1 MSKKNSEKV
10 IFSIDKSEKSKDKIY
25 FREVTYKDKDYV
37 DLRFYYLN
45 KDDEYVPSQKGMML
59 THDKFEEVLSKLKQY
74 NNGEI
79 SGDNAESEKEIA
91 YLINDIAV
99 KNVAEVCSDNNI
111 SLIHYSTDFVFDG
124 ESRQP
129 YLENDKTNPIN
140 VYGKSKLAG
149 ERSISYQEKLNYL
162 IIRTSWVYAEHGN
175 NFVKT
180 MLQLFDSKEE
190 LGVVND
196 QVGAPTY
203 AEDIAEC
210 TLSLIEKD
218 MINDQV
224 LHFSNKGKISWYDF
238 ASEIK
243 NLTSSNI
250 KINAITT
257 NDYPT
262 PAKRPKFSVM
272 DLSRSMYLG
281 INIKDWKESLRN
293 CINKI

>member
-1 MSKKNSEKV
+1 MNKKILITGADGQLGRSFKNIQNNNQWAGFLFLNRHDLDISIKEDIEKV
-10 IFSIDKSEKSKDKIY
+10 VKELKPDFFINCAAYTAVDK
-25 FREVTYKDKDYV
+25 
-37 DLRFYYLN
+37 
-45 KDDEYVPSQKGMML
+45 
-59 THDKFEEVLSKLKQY
+59 
-74 NNGEI
+74 
-79 SGDNAESEKEIA
+79 AESEKDKA
-91 YLINDIAV
+91 FLINDKAV
-99 KNVAEVCSDNNI
+99 KNIAEVCSDNKI
-111 SLIHYSTDFVFDG
+111 SLIHYSTDFVFNG
-124 ESRQP
+124 ESGQA

-149 ERSISYQEKLNYL
+149 EHSIRNKEKLNYL

-180 MLQLFDSKEE
+180 MLRLFDSKEE

-238 ASEIK
+238 ACEIK

-250 KINAITT
+250 KINSITT

-272 DLSRSMYLG
+272 DLSRSIGLG
-281 INIKDWKESLRN
+281 INIKEWKESLRD

>member
-1 MSKKNSEKV
+1 MNKKILITGADGQLGRSFKNIQNKNQWARFLFLNRQDLDISIKED
-10 IFSIDKSEKSKDKIY
+10 IDKVVKDFKPNFFINCAAY
-25 FREVTYKDKDYV
+25 TAV
-37 DLRFYYLN
+37 
-45 KDDEYVPSQKGMML
+45 
-59 THDKFEEVLSKLKQY
+59 
-74 NNGEI
+74 
-79 SGDNAESEKEIA
+79 DNAESEKEIA

-124 ESRQP
+124 ESRQA

-203 AEDIAEC
+203 AEDIAER